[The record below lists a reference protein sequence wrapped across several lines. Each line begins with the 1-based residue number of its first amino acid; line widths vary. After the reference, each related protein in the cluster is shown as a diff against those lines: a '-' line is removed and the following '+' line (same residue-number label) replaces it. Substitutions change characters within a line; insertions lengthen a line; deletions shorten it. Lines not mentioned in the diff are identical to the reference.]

1 MPYDAEGFR
10 LYPSYDQLVIKLR
23 EGASPEDDHLQLLA
37 TVTAH
42 SMEKELGYNIYESQ
56 VMEMAVTDAAKEVA
70 TNGG

>member
-23 EGASPEDDHLQLLA
+23 RGASPEDDHLQLLA
-37 TVTAH
+37 EVTAVN
-42 SMEKELGYNIYESQ
+42 MEKELGYNIYSSQ
-56 VMEMAVTDAAKEVA
+56 IMAMAVTDAAKEVA

>member
-1 MPYDAEGFR
+1 MPYDADGFR
-10 LYPSYDQLVIKLR
+10 LYPSYDQLVVKLR
-23 EGASPEDDHLQLLA
+23 EGTPPEDDNLQLLA

-56 VMEMAVTDAAKEVA
+56 IMEMAVTDAAKEVA